1 MVWKIK
7 LLFTCLS
14 YKCTILQFCEQGK
27 SFKIKYEIFID
38 KKKEDIF
45 EIIRVF

>member
-1 MVWKIK
+1 MFIIQMYY
-7 LLFTCLS
+7 S
-14 YKCTILQFCEQGK
+14 SICEQGK